1 MMTWFIVFH
10 VFGVIFWVGS
20 LLLISSLLGLA
31 ADEIGAAR
39 EAMIVAGRRLFRLSA
54 NVGALVTVIFGIG
67 IIALQPAFL
76 AHGWLHV
83 KLLLVVAMLACHF
96 WLYRRVAALENDPG
110 SASPGAFAM
119 IHGAVSLLLLAILLL
134 VFFQPF

>member
-1 MMTWFIVFH
+1 MMNWFIVFH

-31 ADEIGAAR
+31 ADEVGAAR
-39 EAMIVAGRRLFRLSA
+39 ETLIVAGRRLFRVSA
-54 NVGALVTVIFGIG
+54 NAGALVTVIFGIG

-76 AHGWLHV
+76 THGWLHV
-83 KLLLVVAMLACHF
+83 KLLLVVGLLACHL
-96 WLYRRVAALENDPG
+96 WLYRRVGALENDPG
-110 SASPGAFAM
+110 SASRRAFVM
-119 IHGAVSLLLLAILLL
+119 IHGVVSLLVLAILGL